1 MTTSTPRTEPRAR
14 RARAAGFTLVEVM
27 ISAALSSFLL
37 AAVLSSN
44 LFIGRTSAN
53 LGNYITMESQARRG
67 LETFAEDVR
76 MSKNITWNDTVH
88 VTNGSGGNSITLTI
102 PGVLATDPDT
112 LVTYYYETN
121 SGNAAY
127 RSFCRKTGDKDST
140 ATPMQ
145 LITNCTSFSFD
156 RYKTGTLGAAS
167 NDLETKQL
175 QLTLTASRSTT
186 TVVTATN
193 LVISA
198 RFIMRNKVSST

>member
-1 MTTSTPRTEPRAR
+1 MTTSIRPIEPRRQAG
-14 RARAAGFTLVEVM
+14 GFTLVEVM
-27 ISAALSSFLL
+27 ISAALSAFLL

-44 LFIGRTSAN
+44 LFIGRTAAN

-76 MSKNITWNDTVH
+76 MAKGITWNDTVH
-88 VTNGSGGNSITLTI
+88 TTNNSGGNSITLTI
-102 PGVLATDPDT
+102 PGVTSSDPDT
-112 LVTYYYETN
+112 QVTYYYET
-121 SGNAAY
+121 SSASPY
-127 RSFCRKTGDKDST
+127 YKSFCRKTGAASST
-140 ATPMQ
+140 ATPTQ

-156 RYKTGTLGAAS
+156 RYKTGTLGAAA

-175 QLTLTASRSTT
+175 QLTLTASRTST

-198 RFIMRNKVSST
+198 RFIMRNKIAST

>member
-1 MTTSTPRTEPRAR
+1 
-14 RARAAGFTLVEVM
+14 M
-27 ISAALSSFLL
+27 ISAALSAFLL

-44 LFIGRTSAN
+44 LFIGRTAAN

-76 MSKNITWNDTVH
+76 MSKGITWNDTVH
-88 VTNGSGGNSITLTI
+88 TTNNSGGNSVTLTL
-102 PGVLATDPDT
+102 PGVLSSDPDYQI
-112 LVTYYYETN
+112 TYYYET
-121 SGNAAY
+121 SSSSPY
-127 RSFCRKTGDKDST
+127 YKSFCRKTGTASST
-140 ATPMQ
+140 ATPSA
-145 LITNCTSFSFD
+145 LITNVTSFSFD
-156 RYKTGTLGAAS
+156 RYKTGTLGAAT

-198 RFIMRNKVSST
+198 RFIMRNKVAST

>member
-1 MTTSTPRTEPRAR
+1 MTTSTRRIERRRSAAR
-14 RARAAGFTLVEVM
+14 GFTLVELM
-27 ISAALSSFLL
+27 ISAGLSAFLL

-44 LFIGRTSAN
+44 LFIGRTAAN

-88 VTNGSGGNSITLTI
+88 TTNGSGGNSITLTI

-112 LVTYYYETN
+112 QITYYYET
-121 SGNAAY
+121 SSSSPY
-127 RSFCRKTGDKDST
+127 YKSFCRKTGTSSST
-140 ATPMQ
+140 ATPSQ
-145 LITNCTSFSFD
+145 LITNVTAFSFD
-156 RYKTGTLGAAS
+156 RYKTGTLGAAT

-175 QLTLTASRSTT
+175 QLTLTASRTTT
-186 TVVTATN
+186 TVVSATN